1 MISSTDLTFITN
13 EPNQTLLDRFKV
25 LIRDT
30 RYFDV
35 LVGYFFSSGFHQMY
49 QSLESTEKI
58 RILIGISTDRTI
70 VDSINKS
77 NQLELEYS
85 GAETKDLFSQ
95 QIIQEMDT
103 VEDNQS
109 VEKGIFKFIEWLRSG
124 KMEIRAYPSSRIHSK
139 LYVMTFPEDD
149 RDIGRVIT
157 GSSNFTQAG
166 LIDNLEL
173 NVELKNPSDYKFAL
187 DKFNQ
192 LWDKSVDVSDKYI
205 ATIEKN
211 TWVDNTITP
220 YELYLKF
227 LYEYFKDELKQ
238 QEEIELMFLPEHFK
252 KLEYQEQAVINAK
265 RILEEYGGVFISDV
279 VGLGKTYMSAMLAS
293 QLRDGRTLV
302 IASPVLLEEDNP
314 GSWKNVFREFNV
326 PATFESLGKLDSLIK
341 RGTSGYKNV
350 FIDEA
355 HHFRTEDNMTYEK
368 LAQICRGKRVILVTA
383 TPYNNDLKDI
393 LSQIKLFQNSKQ
405 STIPN
410 IPNLDAFF
418 SSLTRRLK
426 GLDRQNDYEA
436 YIGTIKS
443 NAMEVREKVL
453 KHIMVRRTRKEIEDF
468 FGKDLKAQGLAFPD
482 VTDPVPVFYE
492 FNQEEDEI
500 FTSTINLITQDFKY
514 ARYTPLLPN
523 YYHGKDVSVGEQ
535 AQKNVGKF
543 MKILLVKRLESSF
556 YAFKNSIER
565 FITSYTEFIKE
576 LENGHVYISEKYQ
589 NKIFEYIESDDLG
602 KIQDLIEGEKAKKLD
617 AKDFDPTFLNDLQDD
632 LAVLQQIYGLWMG
645 IKRDPKL
652 LKFVEVLQKDPI
664 LNSNKLIIFTESK
677 ETAQYL
683 RKNLEDSLK
692 EKVLLYHGRSES
704 SARENVITNFDAKV
718 KNPSDE
724 YRILIATEV
733 LSEGVNL
740 HRSCVVINYD
750 IPWNPTRLMQRIG
763 RINRV
768 DTKFKKVY
776 SYNFFPSLQGNNQI
790 KLKEAAEAKVEA
802 FITMLGS
809 DAKLLTENESVAQH
823 GLFKTLT
830 SKEALVGVEEEE
842 SPLKYLSVIKEV
854 RDQDP
859 DLFDR
864 IKKLPRKARTVSSSD
879 TKGLFT
885 YFRKGKLQ
893 KFYFASEKT
902 SEEKTFMDTA
912 NQIECQ
918 PDKKRQTMP
927 DDLYERLELN
937 KHAFEASTIENM
949 IESDSKA
956 NRESSTQLLRLL
968 KACKDTRQLTE
979 EQEEYFETV
988 KKRLSTGALPKQTIK
1003 KALAAAHE
1011 AVKDSVSLLKVLAA
1025 LQTTIPS
1032 ELLQEHIAESAAST
1046 HGPREVILSEYFV

>member
-1 MISSTDLTFITN
+1 MRMVNNTDLTFITN

-25 LIRDT
+25 LIKDT
-30 RYFDV
+30 RFFDV

-49 QSLESTEKI
+49 QSLETTEKI

-95 QIIQEMDT
+95 QIIEEMES

-211 TWVDNTITP
+211 TWIDNTITP

-238 QEEIELMFLPEHFK
+238 QEEIELMFRPEHFK

-314 GSWKNVFREFNV
+314 GSWRNVFREFNV

-341 RGTSGYKNV
+341 RGTGGYKNV

-436 YIGTIKS
+436 YISTIKS

-482 VTDPVPVFYE
+482 VADPIPVFYE

-617 AKDFDPTFLNDLQDD
+617 AKDFDPTFLSDLQDD

-645 IKRDPKL
+645 ISRDPKL
-652 LKFVEVLQKDPI
+652 LKFVEVLKKDPI
-664 LNSNKLIIFTESK
+664 LSGNKLIIFTESK

-692 EKVLLYHGRSES
+692 EKVLLYHGSSES

-809 DAKLLTENESVAQH
+809 DAKLLTENELVAQH

-842 SPLKYLSVIKEV
+842 SPLKYLSLIKEI
-854 RDQDP
+854 RDTNP
-859 DLFDR
+859 DLFDKV
-864 IKKLPRKARTVSSSD
+864 KKLPRKARTSSASA

-893 KFYFASEKT
+893 KFYFASEI
-902 SEEKTFMDTA
+902 SAEEKTFMDA
-912 NQIECQ
+912 AGQIECD
-918 PDKKRQTMP
+918 PDKKRQNMP
-927 DDLYERLELN
+927 ADLYDRLELN

-949 IESDSKA
+949 A
-956 NRESSTQLLRLL
+956 LV
-968 KACKDTRQLTE
+968 TRIWAGNGTL
-979 EQEEYFETV
+979 
-988 KKRLSTGALPKQTIK
+988 
-1003 KALAAAHE
+1003 
-1011 AVKDSVSLLKVLAA
+1011 D
-1025 LQTTIPS
+1025 
-1032 ELLQEHIAESAAST
+1032 
-1046 HGPREVILSEYFV
+1046 